1 MFTLAGMGAAL
12 AAAAKTPLAA
22 IVMITEMSHDDVV
35 IPMTAA
41 VITSYLA
48 SFGYSLYLGQENI
61 FKGSLKDFRT
71 YRIEKKD
78 ET

>member
-1 MFTLAGMGAAL
+1 MGSAL

-41 VITSYLA
+41 VITSYLT
-48 SFGYSLYLGQENI
+48 SFGYSTYLGQKNI
-61 FKGSLKDFRT
+61 FKGNLKSFSS
-71 YRIEKKD
+71 YNKD
-78 ET
+78 GI